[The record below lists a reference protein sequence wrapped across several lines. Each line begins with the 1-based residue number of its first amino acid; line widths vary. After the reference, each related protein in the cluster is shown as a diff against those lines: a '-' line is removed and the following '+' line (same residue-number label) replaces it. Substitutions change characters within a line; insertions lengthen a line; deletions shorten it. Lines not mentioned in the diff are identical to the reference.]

1 MSTPNRPLNS
11 QFTELN
17 STRNAASRSLAVLG
31 MRHSRVFVPLI
42 CLALRWPHS
51 AILEMVARFPAF
63 VPAARAIRTYG
74 LADPAVLIYCG
85 PGQDVYIS
93 AQDQERIVSGAID
106 LDVVGPVALLQAQI
120 IDYYGVWIRDHEE
133 STARP
138 EPNWFT
144 PNCTAMISQASIL
157 PPVIQETG
165 GACCSDPSG
174 PMCRRTG
181 EPHLQICMACRRV
194 IRADEP
200 FCSVRQGLPCNAA
213 PSEGNMTTTS
223 ALTGAIAT
231 TTGVREPN
239 RILTPPLELTITD
252 GSTLSTH
259 PQDTL
264 KRARDGDLSREGD
277 TEDG

>member
-1 MSTPNRPLNS
+1 
-11 QFTELN
+11 
-17 STRNAASRSLAVLG
+17 

-85 PGQDVYIS
+85 PGQDVYVS

-120 IDYYGVWIRDHEE
+120 VEYYGLWIRDHEE
-133 STARP
+133 SMAGP
-138 EPNWFT
+138 APNGFT
-144 PNCTAMISQASIL
+144 PNCAAMISQASSL
-157 PPVIQETG
+157 PPVIQGTA

-181 EPHLQICMACRRV
+181 EPHPQICMACRRV

-200 FCSVRQGLPCNAA
+200 FCSVRQGLPCIAA
-213 PSEGNMTTTS
+213 PRGGDRTTTS
-223 ALTGAIAT
+223 ALTEAPVT
-231 TTGVREPN
+231 TVRMREQS
-239 RILTPPLELTITD
+239 RILTPPLELTMTD
-252 GSTLSTH
+252 SSTLSTR
-259 PQDTL
+259 PQDAP
-264 KRARDGDLSREGD
+264 KRARDGDVSRED
-277 TEDG
+277 ETEEE